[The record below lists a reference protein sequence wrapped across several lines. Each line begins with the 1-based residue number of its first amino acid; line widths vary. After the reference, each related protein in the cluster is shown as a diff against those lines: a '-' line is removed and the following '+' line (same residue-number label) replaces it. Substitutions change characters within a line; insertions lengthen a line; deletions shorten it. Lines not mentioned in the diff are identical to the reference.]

1 MKINKKKVI
10 LISASILLIFA
21 YFFIPRLTA
30 YLGRQAAAEAAGGFP
45 YQIGLTSV
53 KIIQCQLSC
62 CSVAGCRCCTGGTLC
77 STLLTE
83 VQCTTHSDVSG
94 TQAGGMGNNALF
106 SQTAISQAG
115 LAAGGQLIAAGMSS
129 VLMDSGVLA
138 SSGGCSGCTAKQGK
152 TGGVYAFFERLNNF
166 IIAGKRESEK

>member
-1 MKINKKKVI
+1 MKINKKKII
-10 LISASILLIFA
+10 LISVFIILISA

-45 YQIGLTSV
+45 YQIGLTNA
-53 KIIQCQLSC
+53 IIIPCFTTGIPPLC
-62 CSVAGCRCCTGGTLC
+62 MGGMLCNLKDVATCTNY
-77 STLLTE
+77 
-83 VQCTTHSDVSG
+83 SDVSG
-94 TQAGGMGNNALF
+94 TPAGGMGSNALF
-106 SQTAISQAG
+106 MKTAILQAG
-115 LAAGGQLIAAGMSS
+115 LAAGGQLIAGGMSMA
-129 VLMDSGVLA
+129 LMDSGVLA